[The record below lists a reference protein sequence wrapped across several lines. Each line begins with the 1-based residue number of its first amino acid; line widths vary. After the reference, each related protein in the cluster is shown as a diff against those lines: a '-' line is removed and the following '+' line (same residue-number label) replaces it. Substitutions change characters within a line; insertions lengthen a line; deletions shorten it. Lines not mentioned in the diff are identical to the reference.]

1 MRGTNS
7 CPAAGGRNSLPGRG
21 SRRGD
26 QMAESSVRGPASA
39 RAGES
44 PGDLVG
50 ERGAFAC
57 PGARAGTRARRDS
70 GPHLHMRATRGESE
84 SAPSASGF
92 SPPHM
97 RLRLKP
103 KLPRPV
109 ASRCVRRLDHLSS
122 LLRPEEIK
130 WWGPKCWTRGRQ
142 DLRISSVSVHI
153 QHCACR

>member
-92 SPPHM
+92 SPPAHAAAAQA
-97 RLRLKP
+97 KAAP
-103 KLPRPV
+103 SRPV
-109 ASRCVRRLDHLSS
+109 ASRSS
-122 LLRPEEIK
+122 APSPIVAA
-130 WWGPKCWTRGRQ
+130 PTRGDKMVGPQ
-142 DLRISSVSVHI
+142 MLD
-153 QHCACR
+153 AW